1 MFDLVALLALAR
13 RRAGWLAVGAAF
25 AVTAT
30 VSGIVLMGLAGGLV
44 AGAAAGGALTAI
56 VWLRVLAIGRTSARY
71 LERLTTHEATF
82 RVLADLR
89 LWFFERAIP
98 LAPAR
103 LGGWRGGDLMARL
116 VSDIDALDGLY
127 LRLVTPTVVALL
139 TALGLAV
146 VLGSISPMVAVV
158 VIALMAFAG
167 IGVPALAERAGRR
180 IGSEQIEASARLR
193 VALVDLVQGMAD
205 LSANQALDR
214 QAMAIA
220 EAEANHEAAL
230 RRQATI
236 AAFSGAASQ
245 IIVQLALVAVVLGG
259 AALSAAASGHGA
271 LIAVAVLV
279 TLAAFEAVA
288 PLPLAWQLLGRTKA
302 AARRV
307 REIADAT
314 PAVLDPPEGRRR
326 KAPSSTALALEG
338 VSFRYPGSGAVALSG
353 IDISVPD
360 GGKLGIAGP
369 SGAGKSTLLSL
380 LLRFHDPDAGRLT
393 LGGVD
398 LRDLT
403 VADLHGCIGVLSQAT
418 SILAG
423 SLRDNL
429 AIAAPG
435 AGDAALRQAL
445 EQAGLGGFAAALPEG
460 LDTWL
465 GEAGVAVSGGEARR
479 IALARVLLKDAPILL
494 LDEPTEGL
502 DAETERAVLDVL
514 LPLMAGRT
522 VITISHR
529 PAALSAMDRV
539 VHLESGRIVE
549 VASTV
554 AR

>member
-1 MFDLVALLALAR
+1 LSDLIALLALAR
-13 RRAGWLAVGAAF
+13 RRAGWLALGTAF

-30 VSGIVLMGLAGGLV
+30 ITGIVLMGLAGGLV
-44 AGAAAGGALTAI
+44 AGASTGGALTAI
-56 VWLRVLAIGRTSARY
+56 VWLRALVVARTAARY

-127 LRLVTPTVVALL
+127 LRLVTPTLVAML

-146 VLGSISPMVAVV
+146 VLGSLSPVVAIV
-158 VIALMAFAG
+158 VIGLMAFAG

-180 IGSEQIEASARLR
+180 TGGEQVEASARLR
-193 VALVDLVQGMAD
+193 VALVDMVQGMAD

-214 QAMAIA
+214 QAVVIA
-220 EAEANHEAAL
+220 EAEAAHESAL
-230 RRQATI
+230 RRQAVI

-245 IIVQLALVAVVLGG
+245 IVAQLALVAIVLGG
-259 AALSAAASGHGA
+259 AVLSTTVAGGGS

-314 PAVLDPPEGRRR
+314 PPVLDPPAERRR
-326 KAPSSTALALEG
+326 DAPSSTALVLEG
-338 VSFRYPGSGAVALSG
+338 VSFRYPDSDAAALSG
-353 IDISVPD
+353 IDLSVPD
-360 GGKLGIAGP
+360 GGKLGVSGP

-380 LLRFHDPDAGRLT
+380 LLRFHDPDVGRLT

-403 VADLHGCIGVLSQAT
+403 VADLHGRIGVLSQAT
-418 SILAG
+418 AILVG

-429 AIAAPG
+429 AIAAP
-435 AGDAALRQAL
+435 DADDKNFLQAL
-445 EQAGLGGFAAALPEG
+445 ERAGLGAFVAALPDG

-502 DAETERAVLDVL
+502 DAETERAVLDAL
-514 LPLMAGRT
+514 QPLIAGRT

-539 VHLESGRIVE
+539 VRLEGGRLIE
-549 VASTV
+549 VASTAV
-554 AR
+554 R